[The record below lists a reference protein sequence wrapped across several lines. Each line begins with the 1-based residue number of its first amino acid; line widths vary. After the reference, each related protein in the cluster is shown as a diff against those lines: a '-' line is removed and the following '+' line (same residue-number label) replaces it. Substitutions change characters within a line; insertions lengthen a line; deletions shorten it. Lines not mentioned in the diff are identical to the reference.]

1 MSKFAMFFSYT
12 PETWAKMIGN
22 PNDRTAAVSA
32 LVEGVG
38 GKLEVL
44 YYMLG
49 ERDGFLVFDAPDP
62 ESAAALA
69 LAVNS
74 SGAFSSVQT
83 NQLIEAGDLPSVLRT
98 ADSARGGYRRPGE

>member
-1 MSKFAMFFSYT
+1 VSKFALFFSYT
-12 PETWAKMIGN
+12 PSTWAKMLEN
-22 PNDRTAAVSA
+22 PNDRTPAVSS

-38 GKLEVL
+38 GKLEAL

-49 ERDGFLVFDAPDP
+49 EKDGLVLFDVPDA
-62 ESAAALA
+62 ESAGALA

-83 NQLIEAGDLPSVLRT
+83 TQLIAAGDLPDVLR
-98 ADSARGGYRRPGE
+98 AANSARGQYQRPGD